1 MFITVTA
8 EAEGVEKISTIIDT
22 DNIFINSTGGFKLTD
37 RMLDMSLLGG
47 IGKSLK
53 LLLKSVLREAGL
65 KASGGGWM
73 LHWYECD
80 KAWIGV
86 AGKYR
91 KLIHM
96 AVTDSL
102 MDDHFPHVHS
112 KPRLIDVMCFADSNG
127 IPYKLSTV
135 KPEVET
141 CFKISP

>member
-1 MFITVTA
+1 MLITITA
-8 EAEGVEKISTIIDT
+8 EAEGTGKRSIVIDT
-22 DNIFINSTGGFKLTD
+22 DDITISGVGGFELTE
-37 RMLDMSLLGG
+37 RMLDTSLSRGV
-47 IGKSLK
+47 GKPLN
-53 LLLKSVLREAGL
+53 LLLKSILREANL
-65 KASGGGWM
+65 KAAGDGWI

-80 KAWIGV
+80 KAWLGV
-86 AGKYR
+86 SGKYR

-112 KPRLIDVMCFADSNG
+112 KPRLVEVMCFAESNN

-141 CFKISP
+141 CFSA